1 MIQAYS
7 NNITVGTAQAIPFS
21 AVSLVKGCS
30 VEQQNLT
37 TFIFN
42 KRGIYLVSVDATANT
57 SGTSGNIVLQLSKNG
72 IARPEAF
79 TSAAS
84 TAVADVESL
93 SFEILV
99 QVEDDNALCCCSKEP
114 TTIQIQN
121 AGVAAQFGH
130 INIVITKLC

>member
-7 NNITVGTAQAIPFS
+7 NNITVGVAQAIPFTS
-21 AVSLVKGCS
+21 LAVIKGCS

-37 TFIFN
+37 NFLFN
-42 KRGIYLVSVDATANT
+42 KKGIYLVSVDATANT
-57 SGTSGNIVLQLSKNG
+57 SGTSGNIVLQLVKNG
-72 IARPEAF
+72 VAQPQAF

-93 SFEILV
+93 SFETLV
-99 QVEDDNALCCCSKEP
+99 QVEDDNLRCCCSKEP
-114 TTIQIQN
+114 TSIQVQN

-130 INIVITKLC
+130 INIVITKIC